1 METVEIIGIAASVLV
16 LISFLFKNIRT
27 IRIISIVGCI
37 VFVVYGLL
45 IGALSIWLLNGILI
59 LVHIYFLIRM
69 RKGKK
74 PTQQQTAA
82 TQPAQATQPIK
93 PVRHEGQRLGTFSH
107 DSFDKKGLRSRP
119 SFVASDID

>member
-16 LISFLFKNIRT
+16 LVSFLFKNIRT
-27 IRIISIVGCI
+27 IRIISIGGCI

-59 LVHIYFLIRM
+59 IVHIYFLIKM
-69 RKGKK
+69 HNDKK
-74 PTQQQTAA
+74 KRAQKQAISS
-82 TQPAQATQPIK
+82 TQPAKPIQ

-107 DSFDKKGLRSRP
+107 DSFNKKSLRNKP
-119 SFVASDID
+119 WFATSDME